1 MGVPE
6 LKDLMRF
13 AREFLNWFPEEFID
27 AAMAKNG
34 ENQDNVEYSREADCV
49 GNTGTIPCLVAS
61 DDASI
66 ERNIAFWKGKDDNSS
81 DDEKK
86 KCCFKCQKVKIAVGF
101 LCDDPREE
109 DELTVRLLNMIP
121 DDLPF
126 FETDML
132 VLMYQKC
139 AFRMPKKSRGSSKS
153 SKSR

>member
-1 MGVPE
+1 M
-6 LKDLMRF
+6 
-13 AREFLNWFPEEFID
+13 
-27 AAMAKNG
+27 
-34 ENQDNVEYSREADCV
+34 
-49 GNTGTIPCLVAS
+49 VAS

-66 ERNIAFWKGKDDNSS
+66 ERNIAFWKEKDDDSS

-86 KCCFKCQKVKIAVGF
+86 VCCFKCQKVKLAMNF
-101 LCDDPREE
+101 LDDSSGE
-109 DELTVRLLNMIP
+109 DDEKKVRLLNMIP

-139 AFRMPKKSRGSSKS
+139 AFRMPKKSQGSSKS